1 MDEYINE
8 WNTQKIYICI
18 SLKNLLSVSRSVIS
32 DSLRPYGLPWNSPG
46 KITGVGC
53 HSFLH
58 GIFENQGSNPGLL
71 HSKQI
76 LYHLSYQGSLKN
88 ITHIQFLR
96 ECVCVCVCVCI
107 SLKMFLINLF
117 LIGE

>member
-32 DSLRPYGLPWNSPG
+32 DSLRPYGLSMEFSRQDYWSGLPFLSPWDLWKPGIKPRSPSFQADSLPSELPG
-46 KITGVGC
+46 KPEKYY
-53 HSFLH
+53 SYP
-58 GIFENQGSNPGLL
+58 IF
-71 HSKQI
+71 K
-76 LYHLSYQGSLKN
+76 
-88 ITHIQFLR
+88 R
-96 ECVCVCVCVCI
+96 MCVCVCVCI

-117 LIGE
+117 LIGV